1 MDVPQWAKDTDGLAG
16 EWTLTRLEIGGVAQT
31 SGGEQL
37 LLVGREEPGATAVKL
52 SGNVGVEPGHALFV
66 TAGALETFDKDRAR
80 AVLEVMP
87 RRQLLERIAQN
98 GEDDH
103 KKPLPDTVG
112 TDVHV
117 QIRTLTSNVGD
128 LTEGSREWRQGI
140 LTQISWERLEVYVG
154 ATAADSEEQEEEA
167 EDDSL
172 FLQLDRKIPD
182 DI

>member
-1 MDVPQWAKDTDGLAG
+1 M
-16 EWTLTRLEIGGVAQT
+16 
-31 SGGEQL
+31 
-37 LLVGREEPGATAVKL
+37 
-52 SGNVGVEPGHALFV
+52 EPGHALFV

-103 KKPLPDTVG
+103 KKPPPDTVG

-140 LTQISWERLEVYVG
+140 LTQISWERLEVFVG
-154 ATAADSEEQEEEA
+154 ATASDKEQEPQEEA

-172 FLQLDRKIPD
+172 FLQLDREIPD